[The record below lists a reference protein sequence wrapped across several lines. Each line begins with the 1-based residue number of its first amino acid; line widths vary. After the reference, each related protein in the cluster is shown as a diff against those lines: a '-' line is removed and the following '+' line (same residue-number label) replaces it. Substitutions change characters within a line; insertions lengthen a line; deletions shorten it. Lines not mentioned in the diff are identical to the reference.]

1 MVFASIRSISRDNV
15 WDEHPDTLNY
25 PFKSYCTG
33 TMNRPQ
39 INFIPRPLHHCPSRG
54 CIYRDNYS
62 SVYQTCTA
70 TVPACNKN
78 SAMTAKTTPW
88 LLASRDHN
96 CLKNH
101 TLPGW
106 SAQPTLT
113 TFHHRAV
120 SLNERRIF

>member
-1 MVFASIRSISRDNV
+1 
-15 WDEHPDTLNY
+15 
-25 PFKSYCTG
+25 
-33 TMNRPQ
+33 
-39 INFIPRPLHHCPSRG
+39 
-54 CIYRDNYS
+54 
-62 SVYQTCTA
+62 
-70 TVPACNKN
+70 
-78 SAMTAKTTPW
+78 MTAKTTPW